1 MDQSKVK
8 MSITQRGNNFDSKEG
23 EKEEEV
29 ENMERNKGGMMDLGG
44 GQVNIG

>member
-8 MSITQRGNNFDSKEG
+8 ISTFQSMSNFDSKGG

-29 ENMERNKGGMMDLGG
+29 ATMGRNKEGIMDLGG
-44 GQVNIG
+44 GHADIG

>member
-8 MSITQRGNNFDSKEG
+8 MSITQRGNNFDSKGG

-29 ENMERNKGGMMDLGG
+29 ATMGRNKEGIMDLGG
-44 GQVNIG
+44 GQADIG